1 MDQVDC
7 SNLYIYLSD
16 DDVVKFSFDGK
27 IFDIFKIDKIE
38 DKSYIYFKMNQKL
51 LKRILMGP
59 KYGHWNLA
67 EGGSHIRFYRE
78 PDIYERGIHY
88 CMNYF
93 HA

>member
-1 MDQVDC
+1 MHETEAYC
-7 SNLYIYLSD
+7 I
-16 DDVVKFSFDGK
+16 SFLLLFFRPRVFVRLLG
-27 IFDIFKIDKIE
+27 I
-38 DKSYIYFKMNQKL
+38 L

>member
-1 MDQVDC
+1 
-7 SNLYIYLSD
+7 
-16 DDVVKFSFDGK
+16 
-27 IFDIFKIDKIE
+27 
-38 DKSYIYFKMNQKL
+38 MNQKL

-67 EGGSHIRFYRE
+67 EGGRHIRFYRE